1 MEKNKSERRT
11 CVFLFMWEQKMDILM
26 QKQANF
32 SPFFFMCFSNLFN
45 ESFQCGCVLYTTL
58 SKSLIPCYLYSLVV
72 LMLFL
77 SLVFL
82 MYSIS
87 IILRVIGHTLIIHI
101 KIEWNNARYAIVSV
115 RYENYNVTNQDQT
128 RITTRAYTYVNEYG

>member
-1 MEKNKSERRT
+1 
-11 CVFLFMWEQKMDILM
+11 
-26 QKQANF
+26 
-32 SPFFFMCFSNLFN
+32 
-45 ESFQCGCVLYTTL
+45 
-58 SKSLIPCYLYSLVV
+58 
-72 LMLFL
+72 MLFL